1 MLMAPHV
8 RIRCPASTRP
18 DKHSECRGVVQGTH
32 HERVVELRVRHQDV
46 RAVLAYLA
54 KHYRQHQHHQ
64 EADELEAKHMV
75 HFFLRGL
82 EQPQRQT
89 EVQSSLPPQPLDSL
103 GTALPTSLRIR
114 APRQTG
120 LMSLES

>member
-1 MLMAPHV
+1 
-8 RIRCPASTRP
+8 
-18 DKHSECRGVVQGTH
+18 VVQGTH

-54 KHYRQHQHHQ
+54 KHYRQNQHHQ
-64 EADELEAKHMV
+64 AADELEAKHMV